1 MSAGWVAASVRARAM
16 AQRRVGVAAARSL
29 AGQPTFEAALE
40 ALAESPYGRDVRV
53 GSTLSEA
60 QRAVAATLLWHIRV
74 LAGWV
79 PRGDSRVL
87 RVLAGGFEVANVD
100 ERLREVTGGS
110 SDPPFRLGGLATAW
124 PVLAEA
130 TSAVD
135 LRERLGRSVWGD
147 PGADAPDAIRLGMRL
162 SWASRVAGNV
172 PAARA
177 WAAGAA
183 ALVVARALL
192 LDAARIPAATALA
205 ATPLLGSRWPGA
217 TSLAALRTGLPPDAR
232 WALSPIDDPADLWR
246 AEAAWWARLSSDGF
260 ALLRRPVTTS
270 EPVLGAVAVLGAD
283 AWRVRAALE
292 VAARGGASAPAA
304 MEAFDAV
311 A

>member
-16 AQRRVGVAAARSL
+16 AQRRLGVAGARSL
-29 AGQPTFEAALE
+29 AEQPAFEAALE
-40 ALAESPYGRDVRV
+40 VLAESPYGRDVRV
-53 GSTLSEA
+53 GSSLPEA

-87 RVLAGGFEVANVD
+87 RILAGGFEVANVD

-110 SDPPFRLGGLATAW
+110 SEPPFRLGGLTTAW
-124 PVLAEA
+124 PMLAEA
-130 TSAVD
+130 TSAGD
-135 LRERLGRSVWGD
+135 LREQLGRSAWGD
-147 PGADAPDAIRLGMRL
+147 PGADAPDVIRLWMRL
-162 SWASRVAGNV
+162 SWASRVAANV
-172 PAARA
+172 PAARP

-183 ALVVARALL
+183 ALVLARALL
-192 LDAARIPAATALA
+192 LDGARIPATTALA
-205 ATPLLGSRWPGA
+205 VTPLLGAHWPEA
-217 TSLAALRTGLPPDAR
+217 STLAALRAGLPPAAR
-232 WALSPIDDPADLWR
+232 WALSPIEDPADLWR
-246 AEAAWWARLSSDGF
+246 AESAWWARLSTDGF

-292 VAARGGASAPAA
+292 VAARGGASSPAA